1 MNKSFSFLLGLLLAL
16 VSVSCTDSSFNK
28 RVEADFQKKQECFS
42 SGDFFKVFQRNDLSS
57 DEREALTFLYAYM
70 PVGDITDYDG
80 DFYLENVRSAYST
93 RKETTW
99 GKTMPEDVFRHFVLP
114 IRVNNENLDRSRMVF
129 HDELIDR
136 IKNLSMYDAV
146 LEVNHWCHEK
156 ANYQP
161 SDSRTSSPLATVR
174 TAYGRCGEESTFLV
188 AALRSVGIPARQVY
202 TPRWAHTD
210 DNHAWV
216 EAWVDGKWYFLGA
229 CEPEPVLNLGWFNAP
244 ASRGMLM
251 HTKVFGYYEGP
262 EEVMRTSA
270 NYTEINVISNYAD
283 NASVEVTAV
292 DEAGKPVQGANVR
305 FGIYNYAEFYTV
317 STQNTA
323 EDGKARLS
331 AGLGD
336 MVVVATKDDHF
347 GISRV
352 SFGKDKDVKIAL
364 SHKVGEE
371 FSFPVDIVPPAEKP
385 NTPEVTPEQRA
396 ENDRRFNIEDSIR
409 HAYIATFPQADAIK
423 AFAGKNGYDEK
434 KVERY
439 IVASRGNYQ
448 SLFDFLQKAAEKNM
462 KERAL
467 QLLETLAEKDY
478 RDIPVEVLDDHL
490 YNTAT
495 DADVEWILAPRVSNE
510 MLTPY
515 RSYFQKEVAQAD
527 AEAFRADPQKLVE
540 WCRTNLTMRDEL
552 CTVGT
557 TISPIGVWKSRICDS
572 RSLNIFF
579 VSIARSL
586 NIPARIDHVTGTVL
600 YKKGNDEVVAD
611 FKSGTSE
618 SVVTGKLKL
627 DYVALPRLDDP
638 EYFRH
643 FSLSMFNQSKG
654 SFDLLGYSDF
664 EKWSALFK
672 NPSSLPVGY
681 YMMVTGSRM
690 ADGSVLANVSFF
702 NINKDELTETQL
714 VMRDNAEKISVIGSF
729 NSESI
734 YTNVE
739 SGQDVSVLSTTG
751 RGYFCIAVLGVNQ
764 EPTNHALKDVAQ
776 KAAELEK
783 WGRKM
788 VFLFTDADAY
798 AKYQKSPIAGLPS
811 NVVFGI
817 DRDGSIRNQ
826 ILTAMKLAPNTQLP
840 LFIIADTFNR
850 VVFEQH
856 GYTIGMGDQLL
867 KTIHGL

>member
-1 MNKSFSFLLGLLLAL
+1 MNKSFSFLLGLLFAL

-80 DFYLENVRSAYST
+80 DFYLENVRSAYAT

-336 MVVVATKDDHF
+336 MVVIATKDNHF

-364 SHKVGEE
+364 
-371 FSFPVDIVPPAEKP
+371 
-385 NTPEVTPEQRA
+385 
-396 ENDRRFNIEDSIR
+396 
-409 HAYIATFPQADAIK
+409 
-423 AFAGKNGYDEK
+423 
-434 KVERY
+434 
-439 IVASRGNYQ
+439 
-448 SLFDFLQKAAEKNM
+448 
-462 KERAL
+462 
-467 QLLETLAEKDY
+467 
-478 RDIPVEVLDDHL
+478 
-490 YNTAT
+490 
-495 DADVEWILAPRVSNE
+495 
-510 MLTPY
+510 
-515 RSYFQKEVAQAD
+515 
-527 AEAFRADPQKLVE
+527 
-540 WCRTNLTMRDEL
+540 
-552 CTVGT
+552 
-557 TISPIGVWKSRICDS
+557 
-572 RSLNIFF
+572 
-579 VSIARSL
+579 
-586 NIPARIDHVTGTVL
+586 
-600 YKKGNDEVVAD
+600 
-611 FKSGTSE
+611 
-618 SVVTGKLKL
+618 
-627 DYVALPRLDDP
+627 
-638 EYFRH
+638 
-643 FSLSMFNQSKG
+643 
-654 SFDLLGYSDF
+654 
-664 EKWSALFK
+664 
-672 NPSSLPVGY
+672 
-681 YMMVTGSRM
+681 
-690 ADGSVLANVSFF
+690 
-702 NINKDELTETQL
+702 
-714 VMRDNAEKISVIGSF
+714 
-729 NSESI
+729 
-734 YTNVE
+734 
-739 SGQDVSVLSTTG
+739 
-751 RGYFCIAVLGVNQ
+751 
-764 EPTNHALKDVAQ
+764 
-776 KAAELEK
+776 
-783 WGRKM
+783 
-788 VFLFTDADAY
+788 
-798 AKYQKSPIAGLPS
+798 
-811 NVVFGI
+811 
-817 DRDGSIRNQ
+817 
-826 ILTAMKLAPNTQLP
+826 
-840 LFIIADTFNR
+840 
-850 VVFEQH
+850 
-856 GYTIGMGDQLL
+856 
-867 KTIHGL
+867 